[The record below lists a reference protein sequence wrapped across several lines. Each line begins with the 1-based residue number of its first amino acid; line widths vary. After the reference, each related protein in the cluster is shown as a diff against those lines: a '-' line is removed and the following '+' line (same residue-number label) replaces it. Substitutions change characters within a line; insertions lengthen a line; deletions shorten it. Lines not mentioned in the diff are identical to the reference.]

1 MLIDLSRIVT
11 AKAKAARA
19 ARAMLRNEMKAAETE
34 LAASDWRVIRAAETG
49 IELSKEDRSAR
60 QALRDRISAL
70 REKIAGYGPE
80 ADLQAP

>member
-11 AKAKAARA
+11 AKAKAAQA
-19 ARAMLRNEMKAAETE
+19 AQASLRDEMMEAETV

-49 IELSKEDRSAR
+49 SELSEADRGAR

-70 REKIAGYGPE
+70 REKLAAYAPDAGQ
-80 ADLQAP
+80 QAP